1 MTRHLLVVLPL
12 HPVRPELG
20 EAQPPR
26 ALSLST
32 FYFLCV
38 LFVLLNY
45 ILLVVRAQNERDTSS
60 SFLIW
65 CCVYFLTI
73 SFADMWFFFLS
84 SVPYLSSPFSLLFVY
99 FYFIFIFLPFFF
111 G

>member
-1 MTRHLLVVLPL
+1 
-12 HPVRPELG
+12 
-20 EAQPPR
+20 
-26 ALSLST
+26 
-32 FYFLCV
+32 
-38 LFVLLNY
+38 
-45 ILLVVRAQNERDTSS
+45 VRAQNEKDTSS

-84 SVPYLSSPFSLLFVY
+84 SVPDLSSPFLFLLFIY
-99 FYFIFIFLPFFF
+99 LFIFTFALLINYF

>member
-1 MTRHLLVVLPL
+1 V
-12 HPVRPELG
+12 
-20 EAQPPR
+20 
-26 ALSLST
+26 
-32 FYFLCV
+32 
-38 LFVLLNY
+38 
-45 ILLVVRAQNERDTSS
+45 AQNERDTSS

-99 FYFIFIFLPFFF
+99 FYFYFYFFTVFFWLTRVGGYNASDFPPLVDQSRVPEGAGLP
-111 G
+111 GTLQPLHLIRLCAD